1 MLSYWLQNKNSA
13 IDKKACNTNTLS
25 ILTAIF
31 HVNLGYPVFIEAND
45 DGGVGDNYTT
55 AAISRTKL

>member
-25 ILTAIF
+25 PF
-31 HVNLGYPVFIEAND
+31 
-45 DGGVGDNYTT
+45 
-55 AAISRTKL
+55 